1 MNYRID
7 RMNMNIYILVE
18 TMLLKMKTDN
28 NEEDHRIA
36 YNDDNDDIRN
46 SLIKL
51 DVALTMKRGKQI
63 KIQNFRQIIALS
75 ELRGYGRKVGK

>member
-36 YNDDNDDIRN
+36 YNDDNDIRN
-46 SLIKL
+46 R
-51 DVALTMKRGKQI
+51 V
-63 KIQNFRQIIALS
+63 
-75 ELRGYGRKVGK
+75 

>member
-36 YNDDNDDIRN
+36 YNDDNDIRN

-51 DVALTMKRGKQI
+51 DVALTMKRGNK
-63 KIQNFRQIIALS
+63 
-75 ELRGYGRKVGK
+75 

>member
-28 NEEDHRIA
+28 NEEDDHRIA
-36 YNDDNDDIRN
+36 YNDDNDIRN
-46 SLIKL
+46 
-51 DVALTMKRGKQI
+51 
-63 KIQNFRQIIALS
+63 
-75 ELRGYGRKVGK
+75 KV